1 MYLNDHKNIFLTSNR
16 YECHKTQNNDADY
29 KSGEKVAEKFY
40 NKVINIKVTK
50 IVGFH
55 LLVL

>member
-1 MYLNDHKNIFLTSNR
+1 MTPKTFFSHQIVMAVKNSKF
-16 YECHKTQNNDADY
+16 DADY
-29 KSGEKVAEKFY
+29 KSGEKVARKFY